1 LRTKFGDGFVLGP
14 KRPEEGED
22 EVSIYY
28 VQISKRVEVHEMQ
41 VTEILKILEREEIYN
56 ETPYSSELRNVP
68 IASDE
73 QSMIHKFSNFMAG
86 FCKPKPELKTTN
98 QINDLA
104 AERDKLLGQNTH
116 AQKKEPI
123 TNDAQSRYS
132 SNQPLIQE
140 RHPAIQAVQPQLQA
154 DVISTP
160 NLQIIDNS
168 STNYS
173 NSQKGKKKKKKRRV
187 QKPEL
192 TQIEAVE
199 DEEIEAD
206 HVMTKERQPDGRQKE
221 PTILKNKAEAQKP
234 YD

>member
-1 LRTKFGDGFVLGP
+1 
-14 KRPEEGED
+14 
-22 EVSIYY
+22 
-28 VQISKRVEVHEMQ
+28 M
-41 VTEILKILEREEIYN
+41 
-56 ETPYSSELRNVP
+56 
-68 IASDE
+68 
-73 QSMIHKFSNFMAG
+73 MHKFSNFMAG
-86 FCKPKPELKTTN
+86 FCKPKPELKATN

-104 AERDKLLGQNTH
+104 AEKDKLLGQNTH

-154 DVISTP
+154 DSTTP

-173 NSQKGKKKKKKRRV
+173 NSQRGKKKKKKRRV
-187 QKPEL
+187 QKQEL

-206 HVMTKERQPDGRQKE
+206 HAITKESP
-221 PTILKNKAEAQKP
+221 
-234 YD
+234 